1 MIDEVRC
8 YLPSCQICL
17 IQPGTCTMAEG
28 ESNESRRELP
38 LAFNTSDS
46 SIVTIGGTRSSRYHQ
61 FDSIID
67 VHVRREFR

>member
-1 MIDEVRC
+1 
-8 YLPSCQICL
+8 
-17 IQPGTCTMAEG
+17 MAEG
-28 ESNESRRELP
+28 ESNESHRELP

-46 SIVTIGGTRSSRYHQ
+46 SIVTIDETRSSRYHQ